1 MFFILSKILH
11 FLLVP
16 FYWLHGTLLASLFVS
31 PKKKRVLLISSI
43 CILYVYTTEII
54 LNPLLLWWE
63 SPLVWYK
70 DVEEGYD
77 AAIVLGG
84 MASSGKLPDDRTHF
98 AGSSDRLMHAMQL
111 YKLGKAKKIILSGG
125 SGDIFGKKIPEAEYL
140 KKVLLLCGVKEEDI
154 LYEDKSRNT
163 RENATNTAILAEKYF
178 APGAKFLL
186 VTSAWHM
193 PRAVACYEKV
203 GLKVK
208 AFPVD
213 SQAKGAIISPDYFFP
228 GVLAPCKWYIILHE
242 LMGYVVY
249 KVSGYI

>member
-1 MFFILSKILH
+1 M
-11 FLLVP
+11 
-16 FYWLHGTLLASLFVS
+16 LASLFVS
-31 PKKKRVLLISSI
+31 PKKKRILLISSI
-43 CILYVYTTEII
+43 CILYVYSTEIF
-54 LNPLLLWWE
+54 LNPLLWWWE
-63 SPLVWYK
+63 TPLVWYK
-70 DVEEGYD
+70 EVEEGYD

-125 SGDIFGKKIPEAEYL
+125 SGEIFGKKIPEAEYL
-140 KKVLLLCGVKEEDI
+140 KRVLLLCGVKESDI
-154 LYEDKSRNT
+154 ICEDKSRNT
-163 RENATNTAILAEKYF
+163 RENATNTVVLTRKYF
-178 APGAKFLL
+178 APRAKFLL

-193 PRAVACYEKV
+193 PRAIACYEKV

-213 SQAKGAIISPDYFFP
+213 SQAKEAIISLDNFLPS
-228 GVLAPCKWYIILHE
+228 VWAPCKWHIILHE
-242 LMGYVVY
+242 LMGYAVY